1 MVLLGRLRGRWLQIL
16 VHVVALLPLVLLVW
30 QYWQGLFLV
39 DPVREITTTTGK
51 TALILLV
58 LSLAVTPIY
67 IISGYKPVLRV
78 RRALGL
84 YSFLYVSLH
93 FLTFI
98 GLDYQF
104 DFDLIAGAIFDQRFV
119 LAGFVTGLL
128 LLPLALTST
137 KGFQKRLGK
146 HWKLVHRLVFLAVI
160 LDLIHYAWLVKDIRE
175 PLRYAAVVALLL
187 VLRIPRVRAAASQLR
202 HRLAPPRGA

>member
-1 MVLLGRLRGRWLQIL
+1 
-16 VHVVALLPLVLLVW
+16 
-30 QYWQGLFLV
+30 
-39 DPVREITTTTGK
+39 
-51 TALILLV
+51 
-58 LSLAVTPIY
+58 
-67 IISGYKPVLRV
+67 V

-104 DFDLIAGAIFDQRFV
+104 DLDLIAGAIFDQRFV

-202 HRLAPPRGA
+202 HQLAPPRGA

>member
-16 VHVVALLPLVLLVW
+16 VHVVALSPLVLLVW

-67 IISGYKPVLRV
+67 TVSGFKPVLRV

-104 DFDLIAGAIFDQRFV
+104 DIGLLGGAIFDQRFV
-119 LAGFVTGLL
+119 MAGFVTGLL

-146 HWKLVHRLVFLAVI
+146 HWKLVHRLVFVAVV

-187 VLRIPRVRAAASQLR
+187 VLRIPRVRAAVSQLR

>member
-1 MVLLGRLRGRWLQIL
+1 MVLLERLRGRWLQIL
-16 VHVVALLPLVLLVW
+16 VHIVALSPLVLLVW
-30 QYWQGLFLV
+30 QYWQGQFLV
-39 DPVREITTTTGK
+39 DPVREITTRTGK

-67 IISGYKPVLRV
+67 TVSGFKPVLRV
-78 RRALGL
+78 RGALGL

-104 DFDLIAGAIFDQRFV
+104 DVGLIRGAIFDQRFV

-128 LLPLALTST
+128 LVPLALTST
-137 KGFQKRLGK
+137 KWFQKRLGK
-146 HWKLVHRLVFLAVI
+146 HWKLLHRLVFLAII
-160 LDLIHYAWLVKDIRE
+160 LDLVHFAWLVKDIRE

-187 VLRIPRVRAAASQLR
+187 VLRIPRVRTAVSQLR
-202 HRLAPPRGA
+202 HRLAPP